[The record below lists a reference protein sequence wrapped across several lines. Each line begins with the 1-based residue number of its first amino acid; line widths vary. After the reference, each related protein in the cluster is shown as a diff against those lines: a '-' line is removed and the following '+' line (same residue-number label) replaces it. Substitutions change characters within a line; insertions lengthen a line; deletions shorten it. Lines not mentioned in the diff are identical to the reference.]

1 MGQEWADL
9 ESLYLPGYEVSNDG
23 QVRNAR
29 SERILRQSP
38 NQEGIVR
45 VGVMKRD
52 QGKQVTVSVLRLVA
66 RMFVQGRSATFDTP
80 IQLNG
85 DRTDLRADNIKWRPR
100 FFAIAYYRQFNESE
114 KPEYNSPIFD
124 VETGEEYTDSR
135 EAAVKNGLLEE
146 AITKSVVNGS
156 PCFPTW
162 QIFARVTH

>member
-1 MGQEWADL
+1 MKQEWADL
-9 ESLYLPGYEVSNDG
+9 ESMYLPGYEVSNDG
-23 QVRNAR
+23 LVRNIR
-29 SERILRQSP
+29 TERILRQSP

-85 DRTDLRADNIKWRPR
+85 VRSDLRVENIMWRPR
-100 FFAIAYYRQFNESE
+100 WFAIAYFQQFKESE
-114 KPEYNSPIFD
+114 EPQYNSKIFD
-124 VETGEEYTDSR
+124 VETSQEYTNSR
-135 EAAVKNGLLEE
+135 EAATANGLLEE

-162 QIFARVTH
+162 QRFARVTH